1 MIRALGNQSLK
12 LSFPH
17 DDAESGTITCRITD
31 ASGVEVAT
39 GVPVSVA
46 YGAYLVETPSV
57 ANQLGTLRRDIRVVE
72 IEITNVDG
80 VKSVRS
86 FEYLI
91 ESADVLAEGEN
102 SFQTYPSAIL
112 ASLSVSSLSAWNES
126 SKDDR
131 ITALIDAR
139 LCFGPLRFRY
149 AFDDNKSVDLQSESL
164 GNITTIT
171 PSQWHALPADF
182 KAAVCRAQVMQADYL
197 LSRDTRTDA
206 RAAGLL
212 SQTIGESS
220 ETYAKGKP
228 IAASSV
234 LCQRAMRELS
244 RFLSSA
250 NRKTTRVA

>member
-46 YGAYLVETPSV
+46 YGAYLVEAPSV

-112 ASLSVSSLSAWNES
+112 ASLSISSLSAWNES

-149 AFDDNKSVDLQSESL
+149 AFGD
-164 GNITTIT
+164 ITTIT